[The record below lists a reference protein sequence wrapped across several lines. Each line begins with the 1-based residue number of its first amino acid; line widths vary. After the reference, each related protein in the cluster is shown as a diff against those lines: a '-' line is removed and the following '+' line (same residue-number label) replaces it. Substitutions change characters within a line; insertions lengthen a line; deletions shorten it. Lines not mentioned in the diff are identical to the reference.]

1 MTPAPADLG
10 PRARAV
16 RAADTAH
23 FDLTAELDT
32 IHARERAFC
41 RDFRCCGATLAD
53 LYELLEHYEEC
64 HLDADMA
71 MFMALGHANSGGGN
85 ASVAPTAAAHAAAG
99 LLPGAAAADTR
110 ASLPNP
116 LLDLIALHSTAAAPP
131 ASLHATAA
139 PMAGPTRDPMAAAN
153 GINDVDDDGMP
164 PRPQCTSPTL
174 LQASPA
180 HLVHCPS
187 PDAAEWAQYV
197 LSPPLSPAPV
207 STTHSRAPSTTGG
220 PARLKRARTPASPAS
235 PSPRTIIGDTDMAD
249 ASPLTTALHK
259 RRKSTH
265 AAADRAHLRALTIPA
280 VSTLPSPS
288 PSPGSD
294 LVRPASVGPAL
305 GKFPAPEPRAK
316 SASPRPREQQ
326 RARAVTAPGGSA
338 RSPLAKSVVVM
349 GGDPM
354 VAPVPFVGL
363 DGPGRAGDDAS
374 DQMGMAASAATSDS
388 TPRPASPTLRSN
400 TDTAAPT
407 PTANLADEH
416 EDGEIIVTDE
426 DPRPLSRRA
435 TLPPRPS
442 AVPDSAAMVTRH
454 RAQLAELAKSTVVRA
469 VSTRGA
475 PPLIPCPIAGCVKT
489 YQSTNGLKY
498 HLNRMHADELG
509 TRPAAL
515 VAAAATFEPAA
526 AAASGPANVV
536 GPAAGEEPA
545 AGRVAP
551 AGGV

>member
-1 MTPAPADLG
+1 MMPAPADLG
-10 PRARAV
+10 PRARALNA
-16 RAADTAH
+16 AADAAH

-71 MFMALGHANSGGGN
+71 MFMALGHANSGSGN
-85 ASVAPTAAAHAAAG
+85 ASVAPTAAHAAAD
-99 LLPGAAAADTR
+99 LLPGAAAAADTR

-116 LLDLIALHSTAAAPP
+116 LLDLIALHSNVAAPP

-139 PMAGPTRDPMAAAN
+139 PIAGPTRDPMAATN
-153 GINDVDDDGMP
+153 GHNDIVDDVML
-164 PRPQCTSPTL
+164 PRPHWTSSTL

-180 HLVHCPS
+180 HLVHYPS
-187 PDAAEWAQYV
+187 PDATEWAQYV

-207 STTHSRAPSTTGG
+207 STTHSRAASTTGG
-220 PARLKRARTPASPAS
+220 TARIKRARTPASPAS
-235 PSPRTIIGDTDMAD
+235 PSPRTLTGDTDMAD
-249 ASPLTTALHK
+249 ASPLTTATLHK

-280 VSTLPSPS
+280 VSIPPSPS
-288 PSPGSD
+288 PSPGTD

-316 SASPRPREQQ
+316 SASPRPRVDRQH
-326 RARAVTAPGGSA
+326 ARAGKAPGGSA

-349 GGDPM
+349 GGEQAA
-354 VAPVPFVGL
+354 APVPFARL
-363 DGPGRAGDDAS
+363 EGPRRAS
-374 DQMGMAASAATSDS
+374 DAPDQNGDTVMGDS
-388 TPRPASPTLRSN
+388 TSRPVSPTPN
-400 TDTAAPT
+400 TAINSDE
-407 PTANLADEH
+407 EH

-426 DPRPLSRRA
+426 DPRPPSRRA

-442 AVPDSAAMVTRH
+442 AVPDLVMVTRH
-454 RAQLAELAKSTVVRA
+454 RAQLAALAKSTVVRA
-469 VSTRGA
+469 VSTRGP
-475 PPLIPCPIAGCVKT
+475 PPLISCPIAGCTKT

-498 HLNRMHADELG
+498 HLGRMHADELG
-509 TRPAAL
+509 MRPVAAT
-515 VAAAATFEPAA
+515 AAAATSEPAA
-526 AAASGPANVV
+526 AAAA
-536 GPAAGEEPA
+536 GPAAGVEPTT
-545 AGRVAP
+545 GRGAP
-551 AGGV
+551 AGGAGTTGRRRNPAV